1 MATISSKSIFL
12 CNLKIYN
19 MASGFFAI
27 LDDIA
32 ALMDDVAVT
41 AKLATQKT
49 AGILGDDL
57 AVNAEKATGFL
68 ESREIPV
75 LMKIMKGSFINKLII
90 VPVVFLLQWLYEPAI
105 TIILIFG
112 GFYLAYEG
120 VEKIIEFIFHRSKKG
135 HEVIEE
141 SVITD
146 EDGEEVEKS
155 KIKSAVTTDF
165 ILSLEI
171 VIIALA
177 SAKVGYEELKSQ
189 FNPLLVEIVTV
200 SIVAIIATIGVYG
213 IVALIVRMDD
223 AGYKII
229 KKSKT
234 ETGFLVSVGNFLVNA
249 LPWVIKGLAVVGT
262 VALILVAGGIF
273 VHNIEW
279 IHHHF
284 LPNINSTVREALA
297 GIIGGLLAIPI
308 FTLGSKILSLVKK
321 K

>member
-1 MATISSKSIFL
+1 
-12 CNLKIYN
+12 

-41 AKLATQKT
+41 SKIATQKT

-68 ESREIPV
+68 SSREIPV

-90 VPVVFLLQWLYEPAI
+90 VPFVFLLEWLYSPAI
-105 TIILIFG
+105 KIILIIG

-120 VEKIIEFIFHRSKKG
+120 VEKIVEFLFHRDKKG

-141 SVITD
+141 AQEV
-146 EDGEEVEKS
+146 EQDGEAVEKA
-155 KIKSAVTTDF
+155 KVKSAVTTDF

-177 SAKVGYEELKSQ
+177 AAKDGYIALKSQ
-189 FNPLLVEIVTV
+189 FNPFLVEIVTV
-200 SIVAIIATIGVYG
+200 SVVSIIATVGVYG

-223 AGYKII
+223 AGFKLI
-229 KKSKT
+229 KKSNDK
-234 ETGFLVSVGNFLVNA
+234 GFFGKLGHLLVKA
-249 LPWVIKGLAVVGT
+249 LPFVIKALGIIGT
-262 VALILVAGGIF
+262 IALILVAGGIF
-273 VHNIEW
+273 DHNIDYL
-279 IHHHF
+279 HHSLPTWHETLKQVLFGIVGGLIALF
-284 LPNINSTVREALA
+284 LITGGKKIYALA
-297 GIIGGLLAIPI
+297 
-308 FTLGSKILSLVKK
+308 TKK
-321 K
+321 